1 MNIGISITFI
11 LFSIVIILLILK
23 ILEMKKSIREM
34 EERFT
39 DILKLDTNSLITI
52 SSGDKDLRK
61 LGKIIN
67 ENLKTL
73 RKLEIEY
80 EQGNQELKSSITN
93 ISHDLRTP
101 LTAIRGYLDLIDHKN
116 LTKKQKDYLEYID
129 IKVKDLISLTEQ
141 LFDFSKGIDQNK
153 DMKKEDVN
161 LNQVLEEVI
170 CSSYE
175 LFKKNKV
182 EPKIYITDKPIV
194 KKLNKE
200 MLKRILENILS
211 NAIKY
216 SEENFIIRLKDDE
229 VIEFSNKTTVLDK
242 ISAEKIFD
250 RYYTVENAKKS
261 AGIGLSI
268 AKQLV
273 ELNQGKIKA
282 TYEKSILKITIIF
295 KE

>member
-1 MNIGISITFI
+1 
-11 LFSIVIILLILK
+11 
-23 ILEMKKSIREM
+23 MKKSIREI
-34 EERFT
+34 EESFT
-39 DILKLDTNSLITI
+39 NILKSDTNSLTTI
-52 SSGDKDLRK
+52 SSGDKDLKK
-61 LGKIIN
+61 LGKVIN

-80 EQGNQELKSSITN
+80 EQGNQELKRSITN

-101 LTAIRGYLDLIDHKN
+101 LTAIRGYLDLIDHQN
-116 LTKKQKDYLEYID
+116 LTKKQKDYLKYID

-153 DMKKEDVN
+153 NIVKEKVN
-161 LNQVLEEVI
+161 MNQVLEEVI
-170 CSSYE
+170 CSFYG
-175 LFKKNKV
+175 LFKKNKI
-182 EPKIYITDKPIV
+182 EPKIYITDKQIV
-194 KKLNKE
+194 KKINKE

-216 SEENFIIRLKDDE
+216 SEEDFTIRLKDNG
-229 VIEFSNKTTVLDK
+229 VLEFFNKTTVLDK

-261 AGIGLSI
+261 VGIGLSI

-273 ELNQGKIKA
+273 ELNNGKIKSS
-282 TYEKSILKITIIF
+282 YEKGFFKIIIVLD
-295 KE
+295 E